1 MTLTDELKI
10 LDDKIKAN
18 QAQYDLGREAAKISV
33 LSSKDLLKKYEYLT
47 GEDLG
52 HRPSVLKNTKFEY
65 SPLGMSLSKALKKD
79 KAKSSAESDN
89 NFNYDSIHK
98 FYNLTK
104 GMMNLKKC
112 H

>member
-65 SPLGMSLSKALKKD
+65 SPLGMSLSKALKKI
-79 KAKSSAESDN
+79 KLKVVPKVIITLITTAFI
-89 NFNYDSIHK
+89 NFT
-98 FYNLTK
+98 NLTK

>member
-10 LDDKIKAN
+10 LDDKIK
-18 QAQYDLGREAAKISV
+18 AQYDLGREAAKISV

-52 HRPSVLKNTKFEY
+52 HRPSVLKKTKFEY
-65 SPLGMSLSKALKKD
+65 SPLGMSLSKAFKKD

-89 NFNYDSIHK
+89 NFN
-98 FYNLTK
+98 
-104 GMMNLKKC
+104 
-112 H
+112 